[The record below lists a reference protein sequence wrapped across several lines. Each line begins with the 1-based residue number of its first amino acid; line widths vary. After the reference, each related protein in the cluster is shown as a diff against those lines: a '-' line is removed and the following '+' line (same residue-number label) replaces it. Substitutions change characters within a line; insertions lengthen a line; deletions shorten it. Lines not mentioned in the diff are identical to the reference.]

1 MRQKGNINLHLPTKK
16 LYHFDQNPDCCC
28 HKRGLRMGE
37 TRGKQGETRST
48 MAENAINCATG
59 KRPCIRSKLKAIRC
73 RSTRLTIVSPCFP
86 HVSPSFPPHCKIR
99 FVKNLL
105 YFATNVW
112 VFCVEM
118 HINIPKLC
126 QPSAP
131 LSRTINALFGLFP
144 PGGGNWVSSPEYKSP
159 RC

>member
-1 MRQKGNINLHLPTKK
+1 
-16 LYHFDQNPDCCC
+16 
-28 HKRGLRMGE
+28 MGE
-37 TRGKQGETRST
+37 TRGKQGETRLT
-48 MAENAINCATG
+48 VAEKAKNCATV

-159 RC
+159 RCLYRKTICVRHPARLSTYPLLYFFFTCNALNKAT

>member
-1 MRQKGNINLHLPTKK
+1 MPSIG
-16 LYHFDQNPDCCC
+16 
-28 HKRGLRMGE
+28 
-37 TRGKQGETRST
+37 
-48 MAENAINCATG
+48 
-59 KRPCIRSKLKAIRC
+59 SKLQLCPCENC
-73 RSTRLTIVSPCFP
+73 RFYDVSPCFP

-144 PGGGNWVSSPEYKSP
+144 PGGGNCVSSPEYKSP
-159 RC
+159 RCLCRKTICGRHPACLSTYPLFYYFFSHAML